1 MRLPLVVVGLSVVL
15 AASVA
20 ARLAAGA
27 AGGQAVKPP
36 PGVALTDLSWV
47 DAEPV
52 LTASAVV
59 VIPLGAA
66 VLEQGPHLKLNSDER
81 LVRHLASRVQ
91 AASSVVI
98 APPLTYHAYPEFAE
112 YPGTAS
118 LTPATAQA
126 MTVDVVRGLAKH
138 GPRRFYILNTEPS
151 ALPSLS
157 AAAKTL
163 ADAGIL
169 LGYTDPRFRLRPRA
183 LQLWPRSLAVGHADE
198 VATSMMLFVDPS
210 AVDMTR
216 AVREYAPGTGSLT
229 RQEGG
234 PGVLSKT
241 GVLGDATLATRA
253 NGQVLVDT
261 LVAAALEDIEAVRTA
276 PLPAVRPAATPPPPR
291 VPAPR
296 PGGPSDEE
304 VQANGCTAG
313 EERSIRGLGP
323 RFTTFWRE
331 MDAEAIAKIIFA
343 PRGDMRHPDGTIE
356 RGREV
361 IMTNR
366 FDLFRKREYRGS
378 VHSLQLNDI
387 RCLAPGLA
395 LADGKWDLRLIDPPK
410 PYMGWCTLVLAR
422 NGGLWQVEAWR
433 YTVDPPPNTTPPPTI
448 LKKPGWPGGPGGE

>member
-27 AGGQAVKPP
+27 AGWQAVKPP

-157 AAAKTL
+157 AAAKSL

-183 LQLWPRSLAVGHADE
+183 LQLWPRSLAAGHADE

-216 AVREYAPGTGSLT
+216 AVREYAQGTGSLT

-234 PGVLSKT
+234 PGVVSKT

-253 NGQVLVDT
+253 NGQALLDT

-276 PLPAVRPAATPPPPR
+276 PLPAIRPAATPPPAR

-296 PGGPSDEE
+296 PGGQSDEE
-304 VQANGCTAG
+304 VLATGCTAG
-313 EERSIRGLGP
+313 EERSIRQIGMH
-323 RFTTFWRE
+323 FSANWKE
-331 MDAEAIAKIIFA
+331 MDAPKIAAMFM
-343 PRGDMRHPDGTIE
+343 PRGDMRHPDGNIE

-361 IMTNR
+361 ILTNR
-366 FDLFRKREYRGS
+366 FELFRRKEYQGS
-378 VHSLQLNDI
+378 SHSLQLNDI
-387 RCLAPGLA
+387 RCPLQGLA
-395 LADGKWDLRLIDPPK
+395 IADGKWDLRLIGIPN
-410 PYMGWCTLVLAR
+410 PYRGWCTLLLQR
-422 NGGLWQVEAWR
+422 SGGGWQIEAWR